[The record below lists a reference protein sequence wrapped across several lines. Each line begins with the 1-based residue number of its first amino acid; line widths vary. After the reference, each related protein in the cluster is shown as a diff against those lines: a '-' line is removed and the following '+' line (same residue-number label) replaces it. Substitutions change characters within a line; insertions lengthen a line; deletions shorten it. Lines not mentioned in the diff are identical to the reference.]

1 MALSHDIAAF
11 TNLLGVQNAHIVF
24 PFAVNDWQTKEDRDA
39 FINELLILN
48 DNQKIG

>member
-11 TNLLGVQNAHIVF
+11 SNLFGIENSHIIF
-24 PFAVNDWQTKEDRDA
+24 PFALNGWQNDEDRNA
-39 FINELLILN
+39 FINELLTLN

>member
-1 MALSHDIAAF
+1 MALQNDIVAF
-11 TNLLGVQNAHIVF
+11 SNLFGVENAHIVF
-24 PFAVNDWQTKEDRDA
+24 PFAINEWQNDEDRNA

>member
-1 MALSHDIAAF
+1 MLDKNIVAF
-11 TNLLGVQNAHIVF
+11 TNLFGAENAHIVF
-24 PFAVNDWQTKEDRDA
+24 SFAVNDWQSKEDRDA

>member
-1 MALSHDIAAF
+1 MALSRNIAAF
-11 TNLLGVQNAHIVF
+11 SNLLGVENAHVVF
-24 PFAVNDWQTKEDRDA
+24 PFALTDWQNDDDRDA

>member
-11 TNLLGVQNAHIVF
+11 SNLLGVENAHVIF
-24 PFAVNDWQTKEDRDA
+24 PFALTDWQTTEDRDA

>member
-1 MALSHDIAAF
+1 MALQHNIAAF
-11 TNLLGVQNAHIVF
+11 VNLFGVENSHIVF
-24 PFAVNDWQTKEDRDA
+24 PFAQAGWDNNDDRNA